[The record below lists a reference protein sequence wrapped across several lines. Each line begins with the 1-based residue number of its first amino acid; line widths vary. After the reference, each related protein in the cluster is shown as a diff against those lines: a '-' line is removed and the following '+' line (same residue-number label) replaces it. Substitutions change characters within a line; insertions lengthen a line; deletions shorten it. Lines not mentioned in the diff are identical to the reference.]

1 MNIFKTSRS
10 YAGIAVASVLAL
22 GMGLTGALVASA
34 QEMTNGTTEPAIYNS
49 AGMQVNAGNTTPLP
63 AGYYYLTT
71 GAQSNM
77 EIYYNG
83 DGTFLNMESGMY
95 GGSVS
100 DPNGTAGVT
109 LVYGTR
115 TGTSV
120 VGVPNTGAGG
130 NAAMVWMALAVTGVI
145 AVAGVGYIAT
155 RKSTSRA
162 L

>member
-1 MNIFKTSRS
+1 MNIINRS
-10 YAGIAVASVLAL
+10 HSYVSIAVASVLAI
-22 GMGLTGALVASA
+22 GMSLKGALVASA
-34 QEMTNGTTEPAIYNS
+34 QTTTNGTTEPAFYNNAS
-49 AGMQVNAGNTTPLP
+49 QQVNAGNTTPLA

-83 DGTFLNMESGMY
+83 DGTFVNVASGMY

-100 DPNGTAGVT
+100 DPNGTAGVL

-115 TGTSV
+115 VGTTA
-120 VGVPNTGAGG
+120 VGAPNTGVGG
-130 NAAMVWMALAVTGVI
+130 NAATVWITLVVTGVLAI
-145 AVAGVGYIAT
+145 AGAGYVAT
-155 RKSTSRA
+155 RKQTAVA